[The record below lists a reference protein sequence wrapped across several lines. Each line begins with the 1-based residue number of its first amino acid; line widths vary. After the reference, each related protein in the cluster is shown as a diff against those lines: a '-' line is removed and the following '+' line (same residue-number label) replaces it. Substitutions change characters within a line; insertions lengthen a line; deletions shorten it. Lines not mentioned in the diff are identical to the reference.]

1 MWRSGAAKAAPS
13 YAARLRAAAT
23 MRGVAACVAD
33 ELAAWATGLEPT
45 EEDRTLANR
54 ALVDTLA
61 VAVAARRDPL
71 RDLLGELPEAA
82 AWAALAHVLDFDD
95 LHMGS
100 TTHVSAVCV
109 PAALSAGG
117 DARAYLAGAGVMT
130 RVGVALGWPHYA
142 AGWHATCT
150 AGAPAAAAAGAIAMG
165 LNAGQTATAL
175 ALAVPAAG
183 GVQRAFGT
191 AAKSL
196 QVGFAAQ
203 AGVRAARLAAAG
215 ATADA
220 GALDQWLALV
230 GGSAARLELDGPA
243 VPGGLAIKLF
253 PCCYALQRP
262 ISALC
267 ELPIM
272 GLAPERVA
280 RIVVQTPEA
289 ALQPLIHHHPTTG
302 LEGKFS
308 LEYALAATLLDARPG
323 VESFTDDAVNRP
335 GAQELLG
342 RIEALAAPGGDGL
355 LDGEVQIELTLDD
368 GSTLRTALAVPP
380 GAPDR
385 PPTDDELRAKVTDCA
400 GDLAE
405 DVAAL
410 HWEDAAQLL
419 RELSRAPWSSPLL

>member
-1 MWRSGAAKAAPS
+1 V
-13 YAARLRAAAT
+13 T
-23 MRGVAACVAD
+23 ACVAD

-45 EEDRTLANR
+45 AEDRALANR

-61 VAVAARRDPL
+61 VAVAARRDPF

-82 AWAALAHVLDFDD
+82 AWAALAHVLDYDD

-130 RVGVALGWPHYA
+130 RLGGALGWPHYA
-142 AGWHATCT
+142 AGWHVTCT
-150 AGAPAAAAAGAIAMG
+150 AGAPAAAAVGAIAMG
-165 LNAGQTATAL
+165 LDAGQTATAL

-183 GVQRAFGT
+183 GVHRAFGSV
-191 AAKSL
+191 AKSL
-196 QVGFAAQ
+196 QVGFAAE

-215 ATADA
+215 ATTDA

-230 GGSAARLELDGPA
+230 GGDAARLALDGPA

-267 ELPIM
+267 EPSIA
-272 GLAPERVA
+272 GLAPERVT
-280 RIVVQTPEA
+280 RIVVRTPQA
-289 ALQPLIHHHPTTG
+289 SLQPLIHQRPTTG

-308 LEYALAATLLDARPG
+308 LEYALAATLLDGRPG

-335 GAQELLG
+335 SAQELLG
-342 RIEALAAPGGDGL
+342 RVEVLAAPGGDGL
-355 LDGEVQIELTLDD
+355 LDGDVQIELTLDD

-385 PPTDDELRAKVTDCA
+385 PPSEDELRAKVADCA
-400 GDLAE
+400 GALAD

-410 HWEDAAQLL
+410 QWEDAAPLL
-419 RELSRAPWSSPLL
+419 RELTGAPASAPRP

>member
-1 MWRSGAAKAAPS
+1 
-13 YAARLRAAAT
+13 
-23 MRGVAACVAD
+23 VAASVAD

-45 EEDRTLANR
+45 DEDLALARR

-130 RVGVALGWPHYA
+130 RLGGALGWTHYA

-165 LNAGQTATAL
+165 LDARQTATAL

-183 GVQRAFGT
+183 GVHRAFGS

-196 QVGFAAQ
+196 QVGFAAE

-230 GGSAARLELDGPA
+230 GGDAARLELDGPA
-243 VPGGLAIKLF
+243 VPGGLAIKLY

-262 ISALC
+262 ISALR
-267 ELPIM
+267 ELPIA

-280 RIVVQTPEA
+280 RIVVRTPQA
-289 ALQPLIHHHPTTG
+289 SLQPLIHQRPTTG
-302 LEGKFS
+302 LEAKFS

-342 RIEALAAPGGDGL
+342 RVEVLAAAGGDGL
-355 LDGEVQIELTLDD
+355 LDGEVQIEVTLDD
-368 GSTLRTALAVPP
+368 GSTLHASMAVPP

-385 PPTDDELRAKVTDCA
+385 PPTEDELRTKVADCA

-410 HWEDAAQLL
+410 QWDDAVSLL
-419 RELSRAPWSSPLL
+419 RELSRVPAWTPRP